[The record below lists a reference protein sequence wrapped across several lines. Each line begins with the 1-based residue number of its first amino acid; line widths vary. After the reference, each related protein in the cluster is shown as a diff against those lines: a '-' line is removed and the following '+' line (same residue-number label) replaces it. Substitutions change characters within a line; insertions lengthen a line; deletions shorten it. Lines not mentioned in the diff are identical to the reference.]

1 MSTKFLQI
9 LLIAMAATFAGCRN
23 NSGEAH
29 EGESHEG
36 HSHEAEAKAQAGAD
50 AHAGHN
56 HGEAPKFQYTA
67 YSESHELFA
76 EADAFVAGKKA
87 AILAHFSILPDFKPV
102 TEGKITA
109 ILTVNG
115 QESRA
120 ELSAPTRKG
129 IYLFEITPSTAGK
142 GTLRFE
148 ISGRGVNAESGKGK
162 KGESGKNGN
171 FEVVVSEVT
180 VFKDEH
186 APFHAKQ
193 PEPSAVNTTVFTK
206 EQSWKIDF
214 ATAMPAMEPF
224 GEVIKTSALVTSA
237 QEGEAI
243 VSAKSAGIVIFSA
256 GTVTEGMSV
265 SAGQTIASISGGMA
279 DNNPAIRFEESR
291 NNYEKAS
298 ADFER
303 AKLLSADNIISQ
315 KEFLDAKNRH
325 DNAKSVYEN
334 LKGNFSRSGQSVKS
348 PLNGFIRE
356 LFVSNGA
363 YVEAGTPLMVVSQSR
378 KLTLTASLP
387 QRYLPVLATV
397 RDASI
402 KANSQSPALS
412 LGELKGKVLSYGK
425 AANSDNFLIPF
436 TMQIE
441 NNGSFIPGSF
451 VEVYLKGL
459 SATNVITVPVRALME
474 EQGLFYIWVQI
485 TPELFEKR
493 EVKVGRKDGRSA
505 EILSG
510 LQATERV
517 VTAGAVQIKLAQ
529 ATGTLDA
536 HSGHVH

>member
-1 MSTKFLQI
+1 
-9 LLIAMAATFAGCRN
+9 MAATFSGCRN
-23 NSGEAH
+23 NSGDTH
-29 EGESHEG
+29 EGEEG
-36 HSHEAEAKAQAGAD
+36 HSHEAEAKSEAKAD
-50 AHAGHN
+50 PHAGHN

-76 EADAFVAGKKA
+76 EADAFVSGKKA
-87 AILAHFSILPDFKPV
+87 AILSHFSILPGFKAV
-102 TEGKITA
+102 EEGKITA

-129 IYLFEITPSTAGK
+129 IYLFEITPTTAGK
-142 GTLRFE
+142 GSLRFK
-148 ISGRGVNAESGKGK
+148 IQGKG
-162 KGESGKNGN
+162 GN

-180 VFKDEH
+180 VFADDH
-186 APFHAKQ
+186 APFHALQ

-206 EQSWKIDF
+206 EQSWKINF

-224 GEVIKTSALVTSA
+224 GEVIKTSALVTSS

-256 GTVTEGMSV
+256 GVVTEGMSV

-279 DNNPAIRFEESR
+279 DNNPAIRFEEAR
-291 NNYEKAS
+291 NNFEKAS

-315 KEFLDAKNRH
+315 KEFLDAKNRY
-325 DNAKSVYEN
+325 DNAKSVYDN
-334 LKGNFSRSGQSVKS
+334 LRGNFSRSGQSVKS
-348 PLNGFIRE
+348 PLGGFIRQ

-402 KANSQSPALS
+402 RANSQSPALS

-441 NNGSFIPGSF
+441 NNGTFIPGSF

-459 SATNVITVPVRALME
+459 SGTNLITVPVKSLME
-474 EQGLFYIWVQI
+474 EQGLFYVWVQI

-493 EVKVGRKDGRSA
+493 EVKVGRNDGRSA

-510 LQATERV
+510 LLATERV

>member
-1 MSTKFLQI
+1 
-9 LLIAMAATFAGCRN
+9 MAATFSGCRN
-23 NSGEAH
+23 NSGDAH

-36 HSHEAEAKAQAGAD
+36 HNHEAEAKSEAKAD
-50 AHAGHN
+50 PHAGHN

-67 YSESHELFA
+67 YSDSHELFA
-76 EADAFVAGKKA
+76 EADAFIAGKKA
-87 AILAHFSILPDFKPV
+87 AILSHFSILPGFKAV
-102 TEGKITA
+102 EEGKITA

-115 QESRA
+115 QESRT

-142 GTLRFE
+142 GSLRFV
-148 ISGRGVNAESGKGK
+148 IT
-162 KGESGKNGN
+162 GKNGN
-171 FEVVVSEVT
+171 YEVVVPEVT
-180 VFKDEH
+180 VFADEH
-186 APFHAKQ
+186 APFHAVQ
-193 PEPSAVNTTVFTK
+193 PEPSAVNTTIFTK

-214 ATAMPAMEPF
+214 ATAMPSVEPF
-224 GEVIKTSALVTSA
+224 GEVIKTSALVASS

-256 GTVTEGMSV
+256 GVVTEGMSV

-279 DNNPAIRFEESR
+279 DNNPAIRFEEAR
-291 NNYEKAS
+291 NNFEKATS
-298 ADFER
+298 DFER

-315 KEFLDAKNRH
+315 KEFVDTKNRY
-325 DNAKSVYEN
+325 DNAKSVYDN
-334 LKGNFSRSGQSVKS
+334 LRGNFSRSGQSVKS
-348 PLNGFIRE
+348 PLGGFIRQ

-412 LGELKGKVLSYGK
+412 LSELRGKVLSYGK

-441 NNGSFIPGSF
+441 NNGTFIPGSF

-459 SATNVITVPVRALME
+459 SGTNVITVPVRALLE
-474 EQGLFYIWVQI
+474 EQGLFYVWVQI

-493 EVKVGRKDGRSA
+493 EIKVGRNDGRSA